1 MTPQVCFFLSI
12 AFSLMAWTLVAKRYV
27 WPRLRSLERRDALRP
42 LLVLHAFRFEGLA
55 FLVPGVV
62 SPDLPTTFAYSAAYG
77 DFGAAI
83 LALLSLAF
91 LPSGTGVV
99 VVWIFNLWGTVDLLH
114 AFYEANA
121 GGLMPGQLGAA
132 YFIPTVLVPLLLV
145 THTLIFKILLQRPA
159 APKTLQVGGL
169 PHGTR

>member
-12 AFSLMAWTLVAKRYV
+12 AFSLVAWSIVAKRYI
-27 WPRLRSLERRDALRP
+27 WPRLRALQRPDALRP

-62 SPDLPTTFAYSAAYG
+62 SPDLPTAFAHSAAYG
-77 DFGAAI
+77 DLGAAI
-83 LALLSLAF
+83 LALLSLAS
-91 LPSGTGVV
+91 LSSGAGVV
-99 VVWIFNLWGTVDLLH
+99 SAWVFNLWGAFDLLR

-132 YFIPTVLVPLLLV
+132 YFIPTFLVPLLLV
-145 THTLIFKILLQRPA
+145 THVLVFTILVQQRH
-159 APKTLQVGGL
+159 AP
-169 PHGTR
+169 GTALR